1 MLGHWKNFD
10 ELESSIS
17 LEELTAILDASRK
30 KEYEDK
36 KFSAAI
42 QGVELDGEEEEVRD
56 IVDLKGYSAHQ
67 EGFGIG
73 SGVGHMTMGG
83 EEE

>member
-42 QGVELDGEEEEVRD
+42 QGVELDENASKEMFD
-56 IVDLKGYSAHQ
+56 IADLTGFAASQ

-73 SGVGHMTMGG
+73 EGVGIINMSG
-83 EEE
+83 E